1 MNKIKLSS
9 GLASILLVV
18 SFFLGWQSLLTL
30 VVLMLAFVEMNDGIK
45 QTMVRV
51 LSFFVGLTIVTLGWD
66 LITSGVDVIMVSIDK
81 LVGIINGYL
90 DSPMDISKLYL
101 YLLTPIS
108 KVVELAD
115 GIIGWLLAFAKFGF
129 IVGLLTNKMMKETFI
144 SKKINEFINKTLYW
158 VNSLDGNVPQQPVA
172 PQANQMPG
180 QNPNMPQ

>member
-101 YLLTPIS
+101 SIN
-108 KVVELAD
+108 
-115 GIIGWLLAFAKFGF
+115 
-129 IVGLLTNKMMKETFI
+129 TNF
-144 SKKINEFINKTLYW
+144 
-158 VNSLDGNVPQQPVA
+158 
-172 PQANQMPG
+172 
-180 QNPNMPQ
+180 